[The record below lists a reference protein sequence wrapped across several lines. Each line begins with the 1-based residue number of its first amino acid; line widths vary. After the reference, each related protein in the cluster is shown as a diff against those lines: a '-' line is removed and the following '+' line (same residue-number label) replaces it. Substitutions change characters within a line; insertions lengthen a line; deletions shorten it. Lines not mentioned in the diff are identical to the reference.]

1 MRSLEDRTASRSARA
16 RNRPV
21 SSGAEASSTVSLSS
35 SARIRSALPTVQ
47 PPATRSAEPA
57 CRSSGTSARAN
68 QATSSSLAAR
78 SAPHPRRRRALTSNG
93 MAMTTATPRIAS
105 SHNSHGGAPVASP
118 EALEGGGVLAVGSG
132 VVIAE
137 PAGERV
143 GLAVVSVR
151 PARPVRERDCVTD
164 GLSVES
170 APPFAVRVGWA
181 VSERDSA
188 ADGLSVLPES
198 PPPHEAISTAVS
210 DRTAIRKW
218 TGRMAQPSPDSHV
231 NLGPPRTMA
240 SVRHRTAVAERQTG
254 DTDYSV
260 VRTAEWRSGPPR
272 DSVEGDS
279 PASA

>member
-1 MRSLEDRTASRSARA
+1 
-16 RNRPV
+16 
-21 SSGAEASSTVSLSS
+21 
-35 SARIRSALPTVQ
+35 
-47 PPATRSAEPA
+47 
-57 CRSSGTSARAN
+57 
-68 QATSSSLAAR
+68 
-78 SAPHPRRRRALTSNG
+78 

-231 NLGPPRTMA
+231 NLGPPSDHGLGATPHRGRRATDGRHRLQRRPNGRVEIRA
-240 SVRHRTAVAERQTG
+240 AARLSGRRQPGQRLTRDQGVERAAGWSSPRRLRQPPEGHASRSADSRSLFSRRCWSTTSSDPASPSVRPRT
-254 DTDYSV
+254 
-260 VRTAEWRSGPPR
+260 GP
-272 DSVEGDS
+272 
-279 PASA
+279 AC